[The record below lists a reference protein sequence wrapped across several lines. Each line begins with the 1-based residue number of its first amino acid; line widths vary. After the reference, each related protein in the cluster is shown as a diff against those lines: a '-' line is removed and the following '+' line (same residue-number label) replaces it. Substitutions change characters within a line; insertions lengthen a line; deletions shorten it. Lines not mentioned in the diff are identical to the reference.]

1 MICDECGLFE
11 NPDNMDCCRVC
22 FSVRRGIPLDDMPR
36 EEFDSFRHR
45 MLKEERKKQAEEN
58 RKTERLKREQSSA
71 MAAWQRVKEAE
82 ARGDYA
88 GELEGCSKCR
98 AIINKSIGYC
108 VPCANRD
115 REKLKKAG
123 IPLPSRPV

>member
-1 MICDECGLFE
+1 MLCDECGLFE
-11 NPDNMDCCRVC
+11 NPDDMDCCRVC
-22 FSVRRGIPLDDMPR
+22 FSVRRGIPLDNMT
-36 EEFDSFRHR
+36 EAEFDSFRHR

-58 RKTERLKREQSSA
+58 RKMEHLQREQSSA

-88 GELEGCSKCR
+88 GKLQGCPNCR

-108 VPCANRD
+108 VRCDRQD
-115 REKLKKAG
+115 REKLASAG
-123 IPLPSRPV
+123 IPLPSRSV